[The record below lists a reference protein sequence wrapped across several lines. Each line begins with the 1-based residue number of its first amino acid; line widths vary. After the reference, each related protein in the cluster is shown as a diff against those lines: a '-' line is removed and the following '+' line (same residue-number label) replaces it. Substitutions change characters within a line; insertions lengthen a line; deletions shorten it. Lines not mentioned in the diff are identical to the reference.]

1 MASTQTGQSS
11 TRLDSVDLLRGL
23 VMVLMA
29 LDHTRDFF
37 HVGAFRGIDPLDL
50 SQTTI
55 PLFFTRWITHFCA
68 PVFLFLAGTGAFL
81 STTRGKSKRDL
92 SWFLITRG
100 LWLVFL
106 ELTWI
111 RWAGWNY
118 GINLHEHWGIVIWA
132 IGWSMVVLA
141 ALVHLP
147 NWAITTFGI
156 AMIATHN
163 AFDGVKPESFG
174 PLGWLWQ
181 ILHAGDKFQITPSV
195 TFGAGYP
202 LIPWI
207 GVMATGYGFGTIL
220 LREPAARQRWLFRV
234 GLNMIVV
241 FFLLRFSNL
250 YGDAKLWTSQSTGF
264 LTLLSMLDCT
274 KYPPSLCYL
283 LMTLGPAAIVLAL
296 LDRVVLAGVR
306 PSPGAASPASSS
318 TPGSSSDV
326 GISCVSAPEDERT
339 PPTKPA
345 TRGEGRGEEGRIA
358 ILLRPILVFGRVPL
372 FYYLIHLPLI
382 HGLSVALHVLR
393 FGHANWLYGAAP
405 AKPPPDAGFDLWVVY
420 LAWIIAVFML
430 YPACQWFADLKRRRR
445 EAWLSYL

>member
-1 MASTQTGQSS
+1 MSLQTTAATKSS
-11 TRLDSVDLLRGL
+11 SRLDSVDLLRGL
-23 VMVLMA
+23 VMALMA

-37 HVGAFRGIDPLDL
+37 HKGALHGIDPLDL
-50 SQTTI
+50 STTTV

-68 PVFLFLAGTGAFL
+68 PVFVFLAGTGAFL

-100 LWLVFL
+100 LWLVLL

-147 NWAITTFGI
+147 TWAITTFGI

-163 AFDGVKPESFG
+163 AFDGVKPETFG
-174 PLGWLWQ
+174 PLAWLWQ
-181 ILHAGDKFQITPSV
+181 ILHAGGKFQITPDV

-220 LREPAARQRWLFRV
+220 LREPAARQRWLFRI

-241 FFLLRFSNL
+241 FFIIRFTLDGNTPHETSHSTVMREFLRLFT
-250 YGDAKLWTSQSTGF
+250 YGDSHPWTSQPTGF
-264 LTLLSMLDCT
+264 RTLLSMLDCT

-296 LDRVVLAGVR
+296 LDRAVAA
-306 PSPGAASPASSS
+306 PSLPAS
-318 TPGSSSDV
+318 G
-326 GISCVSAPEDERT
+326 
-339 PPTKPA
+339 
-345 TRGEGRGEEGRIA
+345 GEEGRPPSGHA
-358 ILLRPILVFGRVPL
+358 MPILLRPILVFGRVPL

-393 FGHANWLYGAAP
+393 FGHANWLYGSTP
-405 AKPPPDAGFDLWVVY
+405 AKTPPDAGFDLWVVY

-445 EAWLSYL
+445 DAWLSYL